1 MIFGVDGT
9 GPFSD
14 ADYASSMARSFVS
27 QLCAPSTA
35 HVKMYWRGPDALDLF
50 KGPSPQLVADT
61 IRNAVAPGWRPPP
74 NPGLPGLGFP
84 PAVFPSGP
92 APGGGPIPPVF
103 LTGYS
108 RGGATVI
115 DAAVILKKY
124 GIPVEAMFLFDA
136 VTRSAW
142 LSGAVIPSNVK
153 VCYHAMRDPDARSR
167 RSFGNSKAQPEA
179 GVIYEKKIAFT
190 THAGMGG
197 VPWGENGIIRPA
209 ATPYWSSDLPAWAP
223 TLTPGI
229 GFAPLMTIPSPQ
241 DVAEDM
247 VRRNP
252 TRYGDKIYE
261 GAPDW
266 AFTEVTVPQEQLGMD
281 AVRLW
286 MWERLR
292 KHGVV
297 K

>member
-9 GPFSD
+9 GPLDDEEYRAGMSQ
-14 ADYASSMARSFVS
+14 SFVS
-27 QLCAPSTA
+27 RICAEGNGS
-35 HVKMYWRGPDALDLF
+35 VRQYWRGPDPIDML
-50 KGPSPQLVADT
+50 KGPSPQFVANT
-61 IRNAVAPGWRPPP
+61 IRWAVAPGWIPPLF
-74 NPGLPGLGFP
+74 PGVGFP
-84 PAVFPSGP
+84 QPLPP
-92 APGGGPIPPVF
+92 DPGSSEPIF
-103 LTGYS
+103 LIGYS

-115 DAAVILKKY
+115 DTAVILKKH

-197 VPWGENGIIRPA
+197 VPWGESGIIRPA

-223 TLTPGI
+223 TLAPGI
-229 GFAPLMTIPSPQ
+229 GFAPLLTIPSPR
-241 DVAEDM
+241 DIAEDM
-247 VRRNP
+247 VRRDP

-261 GAPDW
+261 GVPDW
-266 AFTEVTVPQEQLGMD
+266 AFTEVTVPQEQRGMD